1 MAPRSELL
9 RAFLPTSPLVGHLG
23 IALEELGTDR
33 AVLVMPFRP
42 ELVTI
47 GDTIHGGAIAALA
60 DTAAMA
66 AAWASEEEAP
76 DARGST
82 ASLTVAYAAAAR
94 GEDLRAE
101 ARVVRRGRRLCVC
114 EVSVTAP
121 GDRVVASALAT
132 YAFG

>member
-1 MAPRSELL
+1 MASRSELL

-23 IALEELGTDR
+23 IALEELGADR
-33 AVLVMPFRP
+33 AVLVLPFRP
-42 ELVTI
+42 ELATM
-47 GDTIHGGAIAALA
+47 GDTVHGGAIAALA

-66 AAWASEEEAP
+66 AAWAVEEEAP

-82 ASLTVAYAAAAR
+82 ASLTVAYVAPAR

-101 ARVVRRGRRLCVC
+101 AVVVRRGRRLCAC
-114 EVSVTAP
+114 EVRVTAP
-121 GDRVVASALAT
+121 GPRVVATALAT

>member
-1 MAPRSELL
+1 MPSRADLV
-9 RAFLPTSPLVGHLG
+9 RAFLPTSPLPGHLG
-23 IALEELGTDR
+23 IALEELGADR
-33 AVLVMPFRP
+33 AVLVMPFGP

-47 GDTIHGGAIAALA
+47 GDTVHGGAVAALA

-66 AAWASEEEAP
+66 AAWAVDEEAP

-82 ASLTVAYAAAAR
+82 ASLTVAYVAAAR

-101 ARVVRRGRRLCVC
+101 AQVVRRGRRLCVC
-114 EVSVTAP
+114 EVRVTAP
-121 GDRVVASALAT
+121 GDRVVATALAT

>member
-23 IALEELGTDR
+23 IALEELGADR

-47 GDTIHGGAIAALA
+47 GDTVHGGAIAALA

-66 AAWASEEEAP
+66 AALAGRVLATTGVDGSRRPPNVTAWRL
-76 DARGST
+76 ARVAYPRPQAST
-82 ASLTVAYAAAAR
+82 ANR
-94 GEDLRAE
+94 
-101 ARVVRRGRRLCVC
+101 
-114 EVSVTAP
+114 
-121 GDRVVASALAT
+121 
-132 YAFG
+132 